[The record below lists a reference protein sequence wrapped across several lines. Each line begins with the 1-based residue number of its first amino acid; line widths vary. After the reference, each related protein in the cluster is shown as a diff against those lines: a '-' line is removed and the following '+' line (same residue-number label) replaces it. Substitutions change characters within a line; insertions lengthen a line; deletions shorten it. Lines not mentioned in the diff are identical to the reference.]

1 MVDVQKDVPAKTEDE
16 VETHDYW
23 VLDHSSHY
31 EFRVVVASVSV
42 SDSVAVYGVVVASD
56 EAAQASLLVVGL
68 DVLVGDQAFV
78 LAAGCKEVDSV
89 VDLLWDV
96 EIPADDLVLV

>member
-1 MVDVQKDVPAKTEDE
+1 MVDVQKAVPAKTEDE
-16 VETHDYW
+16 AETHDYW

-31 EFRVVVASVSV
+31 EFRVVVVSVYRVVV

-78 LAAGCKEVDSV
+78 LAAGC
-89 VDLLWDV
+89 
-96 EIPADDLVLV
+96 